1 MPHPSQC
8 GSCARI
14 QPPGQ
19 IEQKLGK
26 GYLSRGV
33 APERPGATRELSLF
47 CQPSVMCLYKARIN
61 PISYPKVGVLRS
73 LALMGWGFL
82 VVSANKWDTD
92 DRSKMAA

>member
-1 MPHPSQC
+1 
-8 GSCARI
+8 
-14 QPPGQ
+14 
-19 IEQKLGK
+19 
-26 GYLSRGV
+26 
-33 APERPGATRELSLF
+33 
-47 CQPSVMCLYKARIN
+47 MCLYKTRIN

>member
-8 GSCARI
+8 GSCERI

-33 APERPGATRELSLF
+33 APERPGATQGIVVILSTF
-47 CQPSVMCLYKARIN
+47 CNVFVQSPHK
-61 PISYPKVGVLRS
+61 SY
-73 LALMGWGFL
+73 FL
-82 VVSANKWDTD
+82 S
-92 DRSKMAA
+92 